1 MYESE
6 TRHCKAK
13 VWFDLDY
20 SSVVECNLMECDEHE
35 IPCINGKFE
44 FTMKPHEVKT
54 FRLI

>member
-6 TRHCKAK
+6 TRHCTAK

-35 IPCINGKFE
+35 IPCINGEFE